1 VIDRLGIAGVGLIGG
16 SLALAARRAGLA
28 REVVGFGRTRANLDL
43 ALARGI
49 VDRAGTEPAVLAGA
63 DLVLL
68 ATPVGLL
75 APTAAAVAP
84 HLPAGAIVTDAGSV
98 KAPVVRAASTLPAGL
113 RFVGGH
119 PIAGTEDSGAAAA
132 DPDLFQGARCV
143 LTPVASTDPG
153 ALSRV
158 RSLWEG
164 VGMQVVEM
172 APEEHDA
179 VLALTSHVPHVLAFA
194 LALAAGDSPSRL
206 GIDALPFA
214 GPSFRSAT
222 RVAASSPETWR
233 DVLTANAG
241 PLARALAALRERI
254 DEIERATRSDPGAL
268 EAIVARAREVRRSLD
283 AASLAAGLGTRGGA
297 GEGPAVVRVEPAV
310 GPLAGEVRV
319 PGDKSIAHRAILFG
333 AIAHGPTVVRGVG
346 GGEDNASTVRVMRSL
361 GVAIERDGGVVRV
374 EGRGFEGLSAPAGTL
389 DCGNS
394 GTTMRLVAGILAGR
408 PFTARLD
415 GDASLRR
422 RPMRRVS
429 DPLGRMGA
437 TFSSD
442 EGRPPIEVR
451 GGRLAPAVFDLEV
464 SSAQVKTALVLAGLQ
479 AEGETVVREPA
490 LSRDHT
496 ERLLPAFGGR
506 VERRSPTEIAVRGPQ
521 VLHGA
526 EVDVPGDPSA
536 AAFWLVAG
544 SIVPGSRVVVRDV
557 CANPTRTGAVDVL
570 QSMGARIRVVPRPA
584 VGEEP
589 VADLEVE
596 SSRLRAVEVAGETM
610 LRAID
615 EFPVLAVAAALAA
628 GETRFR
634 DAGEL
639 RVKESDRIA
648 AMAAGLR
655 ALGAEV
661 SELPDGLVVR
671 GPSVL
676 GGGVVESRGDH
687 RVAMAFAIAA
697 LAARAPV
704 EIRGADAIPVSD
716 PGFLGTLARL
726 RGEPR

>member
-16 SLALAARRAGLA
+16 SLALAARRAGIA
-28 REVVGFGRTRANLDL
+28 REVVGFGRTRANLDV
-43 ALARGI
+43 ALSRGI
-49 VDRAGTEPAVLAGA
+49 VDRAGTEPSVLEGA
-63 DLVLL
+63 DFVLL

-84 HLPAGAIVTDAGSV
+84 WLAPGAIVTDAGSV
-98 KAPVVRAASTLPAGL
+98 KAPVVRAAASLPGGI

-132 DPDLFQGARCV
+132 DADLFRGARCV
-143 LTPVASTDPG
+143 LTPVSSTD
-153 ALSRV
+153 ADARARV
-158 RSLWEG
+158 RRLWEA
-164 VGMQVVEM
+164 VGMEVVEM
-172 APEEHDA
+172 SPEEHDA

-194 LALAAGDSPSRL
+194 LAIEAGETAARDGV
-206 GIDALPFA
+206 DALSFA

-233 DVLTANAG
+233 DVLSANAASLS
-241 PLARALAALRERI
+241 LALGRLRARI
-254 DEIERATRSDPGAL
+254 DEIESAARTDPAAL
-268 EAIVARAREVRRSLD
+268 ERLVARARSVRRSLD
-283 AASLAAGLGTRGGA
+283 AASLAAGRGTSGGS
-297 GEGPAVVRVEPAV
+297 GTGPASVRVEPAG
-310 GPLAGEVRV
+310 GPLSGEVRV

-333 AIAHGPTVVRGVG
+333 AIAEGPTVVRGVG
-346 GGEDNASTVRVMRSL
+346 GGEDNASTIRVLRSL
-361 GVAIERDGGVVRV
+361 GVRIDRDGDVVRV
-374 EGRGFEGLSAPAGTL
+374 DGRGFDGLRDPGGTL

-394 GTTMRLVAGILAGR
+394 GTTMRLVAGVLSGR
-408 PFTARLD
+408 PFASRLD
-415 GDASLRR
+415 GDASLRK
-422 RPMRRVS
+422 RPMRRVME
-429 DPLGRMGA
+429 PLARMGA
-437 TFSSD
+437 RFESED
-442 EGRPPIEVR
+442 GRPPVEVR
-451 GGRLAPAVFDLEV
+451 GGVLRPASFELAVA
-464 SSAQVKTALVLAGLQ
+464 SAQVKTALVLAGLQ

-496 ERLLPAFGGR
+496 ERLLPVFGGR

-521 VLHGA
+521 RLRGA
-526 EVDVPGDPSA
+526 EVVVPGDPSA

-557 CANPTRTGAVDVL
+557 CVNPTRTGAIDAL
-570 QSMGARIRVVPRPA
+570 RAMGARIALRSRPP
-584 VGEEP
+584 VGEEE

-596 SSRLRAVEVAGETM
+596 AARLRSAEISGETM

-615 EFPVLAVAAALAA
+615 EFPVLAVAAALAS

-648 AMAAGLR
+648 AMAVGLR

-671 GPSVL
+671 GPTVL
-676 GGGVVESRGDH
+676 GGGVVESHGDH
-687 RVAMAFAIAA
+687 RIAMAFAIAA
-697 LAARAPV
+697 LAARAAV
-704 EIRGADAIPVSD
+704 EIRGAEAIAVSD
-716 PGFLGTLARL
+716 PGFLDTLARL
-726 RGEPR
+726 RGARA

>member
-1 VIDRLGIAGVGLIGG
+1 MIERLGIAGVGLIGG

-28 REVVGFGRTRANLDL
+28 RETVGFGRTRANLDV

-49 VDRAGTEPAVLAGA
+49 VDRAGTEPSVLAGS

-68 ATPVGLL
+68 ATPVSLL
-75 APTAAAVAP
+75 GATAAAVAP
-84 HLPAGAIVTDAGSV
+84 WLAPGAVVTDAGSV
-98 KAPVVRAASTLPAGL
+98 KAPIVDAVSSLGPAI

-132 DPDLFQGARCV
+132 DADLFRGARCV
-143 LTPVASTDPG
+143 LTPVASTDPD
-153 ALSRV
+153 ALARV
-158 RSLWEG
+158 RALWEA
-164 VGMQVVEM
+164 VGMEVVVM
-172 APEEHDA
+172 SPAEHDA

-194 LALAAGDSPSRL
+194 LAIEAGDTAARD

-233 DVLTANAG
+233 DVLSTNA
-241 PLARALAALRERI
+241 PSLSLALGRVRARI
-254 DEIERATRSDPGAL
+254 DEIERAARSDPASL
-268 EAIVARAREVRRSLD
+268 ERLVERARSVRRSLD
-283 AASLAAGLGTRGGA
+283 AASLAGGLGTRGGSGSPGA
-297 GEGPAVVRVEPAV
+297 SVLVEPAA
-310 GPLAGEVRV
+310 GPLAGDVRV

-333 AIAHGPTVVRGVG
+333 AIAHGTTVVRGVG
-346 GGEDNASTVRVMRSL
+346 GGEDNASTIRVLRSL
-361 GVAIERDGGVVRV
+361 GVAIEREGGTVRV
-374 EGRGFEGLSAPAGTL
+374 EGRGFEGLQEPSVTL

-394 GTTMRLVAGILAGR
+394 GTTMRLLAGVLAGR
-408 PFTARLD
+408 PFVSRLD
-415 GDASLRR
+415 GDASLRK
-422 RPMRRVS
+422 RPMRRVTE
-429 DPLGRMGA
+429 PLGRMGA
-437 TFSSD
+437 AFGSED
-442 EGRPPIEVR
+442 GRPPIEVR
-451 GGRLAPAVFDLEV
+451 GRRLEPAAFDLPV
-464 SSAQVKTALVLAGLQ
+464 ASAQVKTALVLAGLQ
-479 AEGETVVREPA
+479 AAGETVVREPA

-506 VERRSPTEIAVRGPQ
+506 VERRGPNEVAVFGPQ
-521 VLHGA
+521 RLHGA

-544 SIVPGSRVVVRDV
+544 SVVPGSRVVVRDV
-557 CANPTRTGAVDVL
+557 CVNPTRTGAIDAL
-570 QSMGARIRVVPRPA
+570 RAMGARIVLRPGPA
-584 VGEEP
+584 VGEEE

-596 SSRLRAVEVAGETM
+596 AARLRSAEIAGDTM

-634 DAGEL
+634 DASEL

-655 ALGAEV
+655 TLGAEV
-661 SELPDGLVVR
+661 AELPDGLVVR
-671 GPSVL
+671 GPTVL
-676 GGGVVESRGDH
+676 GGGVVESHGDH

-704 EIRGADAIPVSD
+704 EIRGAEAIAVSD
-716 PGFLGTLARL
+716 PGFLATLARL
-726 RGEPR
+726 RGGRA